1 MAQNYTEQLRKD
13 NVRDAIYEDLQN
25 NCEVLRTSWSGNAF
39 PANPKVGQPCYR
51 VDEDK
56 LYYWDGYKWSQKGG
70 GGSAE
75 LKTMELAAATSERVS
90 ITLEGARCLDKNMM
104 FVFVDKIAQD
114 PSTYSMNDDGTVV
127 NFNPA
132 IPANAAVTL
141 RWFDTDVGTF
151 DTAIFASD
159 AEFAAGEL
167 TNKAPNVKQVHSL
180 SDQIQ
185 TSNANYVKSELQ
197 SNLLN
202 YTTNRI
208 LEIPQDIKLELN
220 NGTLTLKAG
229 SKVYV
234 PNGFEADGTTP
245 KFDTVITSN
254 DTTLTVNPDNLLS
267 CFYTNIG
274 LSYNATTFQVFSG
287 GTAPTGQTYM
297 TWYDTTNNIIKMT
310 TDGGSTWVSHNAS
323 FPLCILSSKS
333 VIDQVFNGFG
343 YIGLTVFAL
352 PGVKVQ
358 IPDGRNENGTCKSV
372 YGTIR
377 TVQQTSINPGNGDFS
392 IRIGDN
398 YIAVSKFV
406 YDEETNYNYNQTV
419 SPSNKRYQTN
429 AGTVSYSS
437 GKITSFTP
445 YTVDSVLN
453 SSLSNLSAAGQAK
466 FDAKANVSNTVTTDT
481 AQTISGS
488 KRFTKPSAGMS
499 IELVADTNQQT
510 IPSTT
515 TIRQLVLYRNST
527 YTKGDGYTSLLQG
540 YRGSEGW
547 TTTEIYARRFLEGDS
562 QLIINYIKVG
572 ITPDGIP
579 ISYTKTP
586 PANSAG
592 EEIVTAGWVNSKM
605 QVVSALP
612 ANPDPNVFYFIPE

>member
-1 MAQNYTEQLRKD
+1 MFYDRTLISRSQALTSASNYRKIHANHSTKGVAAMAQNYTEQLRKD

-167 TNKAPNVKQVHSL
+167 TNRAPNVKQVHSL

-185 TSNANYVKSELQ
+185 TSNANYVKEEFQ

-220 NGTLTLKAG
+220 NGLLTLKAG

-234 PNGFEADGTTP
+234 PNGFATDGTTP
-245 KFDTVITSN
+245 KFDVVTIESDKVVSLYEFTGYGLVVYNVNSEISDAPDIN
-254 DTTLTVNPDNLLS
+254 YFYSGTTPPNS
-267 CFYTNIG
+267 GIFYN
-274 LSYNATTFQVFSG
+274 
-287 GTAPTGQTYM
+287 
-297 TWYDTTNNIIKMT
+297 T
-310 TDGGSTWVSHNAS
+310 TDNTIKHYSNGSVDLTGYCL
-323 FPLCILSSKS
+323 PLAKIYNSSETVTS
-333 VIDQVFNGFG
+333 LDQIFNGFG
-343 YIGLTVFAL
+343 YIGSTAFAL
-352 PGVKVQ
+352 PGVKYQ
-358 IPDGRNENGTCKSV
+358 FADGRNEDGTYKSITKTFDNV
-372 YGTIR
+372 SLVSYGYHIQGTEM
-377 TVQQTSINPGNGDFS
+377 QPLSINDQGILARTYKYVIQNSQPALGDTVW
-392 IRIGDN
+392 
-398 YIAVSKFV
+398 YKP
-406 YDEETNYNYNQTV
+406 ETNETFRSDGSGV
-419 SPSNKRYQTN
+419 FVKSRGIIIAHGISTN
-429 AGTVSYSS
+429 SAFN
-437 GKITSFTP
+437 ITSFKPLGVPTINSYQRAELARMGMP
-445 YTVDSVLN
+445 GDKYIDLTAGASGTTYVAPANGWFSAMNGNGKNGFCSLVNQTKKIGDTGPAAQGITDGISFVPVITGDAVVLRY
-453 SSLSNLSAAGQAK
+453 SGK
-466 FDAKANVSNTVTTDT
+466 FN
-481 AQTISGS
+481 
-488 KRFTKPSAGMS
+488 
-499 IELVADTNQQT
+499 ELN
-510 IPSTT
+510 
-515 TIRQLVLYRNST
+515 
-527 YTKGDGYTSLLQG
+527 
-540 YRGSEGW
+540 EGW
-547 TTTEIYARRFLEGDS
+547 FRFIYANGS
-562 QLIINYIKVG
+562 Q
-572 ITPDGIP
+572 
-579 ISYTKTP
+579 
-586 PANSAG
+586 
-592 EEIVTAGWVNSKM
+592 
-605 QVVSALP
+605 
-612 ANPDPNVFYFIPE
+612 

>member
-114 PSTYSMNDDGTVV
+114 PSTYSMNDNGTVV

-159 AEFAAGEL
+159 AEFEAGEL

-245 KFDTVITSN
+245 KFDAVVISSDLTNTVTINNSF
-254 DTTLTVNPDNLLS
+254 TLTVYGNKLAPFLLS
-267 CFYTNIG
+267 QC
-274 LSYNATTFQVFSG
+274 FSG
-287 GTAPTGQTYM
+287 ENAPVSPSAGAL
-297 TWYDTTNNIIKMT
+297 WYDTVNNKIKVYSNSIWHERN
-310 TDGGSTWVSHNAS
+310 DCLPIA
-323 FPLCILSSKS
+323 ILTSNNNSYTS
-333 VIDQVFNGFG
+333 IDQVFNGFG
-343 YIGLTVFAL
+343 YIGSTVFVF
-352 PGVKVQ
+352 PNVKSQ
-358 IPDGRNENGTCKSV
+358 SSIGRNADGTCTNLV
-372 YGTIR
+372 R
-377 TVQQTSINPGNGDFS
+377 TVSSVLTYEAGPWNNATLYFLLWTNACEGQDVRRFTRNKEFS
-392 IRIGDN
+392 SQAATYSFDENENKWYFSNNNQIWHDSGFALNIVG
-398 YIAVSKFV
+398 KFV
-406 YDEETNYNYNQTV
+406 I
-419 SPSNKRYQTN
+419 
-429 AGTVSYSS
+429 AS
-437 GKITSFTP
+437 GKITSFEP

-453 SSLSNLSAAGQAK
+453 SSLSNLSAAGKSLLSGLGMPSGRYIKLTLGASDSNYTAPANGYFCAK
-466 FDAKANVSNTVTTDT
+466 VQWKDPTSFLSMNNGYVVGYCQTGTGGATVGLTFVPV
-481 AQTISGS
+481 
-488 KRFTKPSAGMS
+488 K
-499 IELVADTNQQT
+499 
-510 IPSTT
+510 
-515 TIRQLVLYRNST
+515 
-527 YTKGDGYTSLLQG
+527 KGDVV
-540 YRGSEGW
+540 
-547 TTTEIYARRFLEGDS
+547 
-562 QLIINYIKVG
+562 N
-572 ITPDGIP
+572 
-579 ISYTKTP
+579 ISYHEIIVYWFGFTY
-586 PANSAG
+586 AEG
-592 EEIVTAGWVNSKM
+592 EV
-605 QVVSALP
+605 
-612 ANPDPNVFYFIPE
+612 

>member
-234 PNGFEADGTTP
+234 PNGAGTFNAVTIASDVSTQRQDNQDCIAWYNTDTGTIQLFPSILFYSGTTAP
-245 KFDTVITSN
+245 
-254 DTTLTVNPDNLLS
+254 
-267 CFYTNIG
+267 
-274 LSYNATTFQVFSG
+274 SG
-287 GTAPTGQTYM
+287 YQFM
-297 TWYDTTNNIIKMT
+297 FWYDTTSNKCKAT
-310 TDGGSTWVSHNAS
+310 TDSGSTWVEGKS
-323 FPLCILSSKS
+323 FPICVVSTDGTKISAIK
-333 VIDQVFNGFG
+333 QVFNGFG
-343 YIGLTVFAL
+343 YIGSTVFAL

-358 IPDGRNENGTCKSV
+358 SSTGRNADGTCTNLVHTVSSV
-372 YGTIR
+372 FTYEAGPWNNATLYFLLWYNSCEGQDVR
-377 TVQQTSINPGNGDFS
+377 RFTRNKEFSSQAVTYSFDENENKWYFSNNSQTWNDSGLVLNIVG
-392 IRIGDN
+392 
-398 YIAVSKFV
+398 KFV
-406 YDEETNYNYNQTV
+406 V
-419 SPSNKRYQTN
+419 
-429 AGTVSYSS
+429 AS
-437 GKITSFTP
+437 GKITSFEP

-466 FDAKANVSNTVTTDT
+466 FDAKANVDLGNLSTAGQAILNGKADINASNFTATGKETVVGWMGINT
-481 AQTISGS
+481 SS
-488 KRFTKPSAGMS
+488 S
-499 IELVADTNQQT
+499 IERALNTEYTATRNCWIYHDENGNNNSSFYVNGVVVYRTICHAGVTNA
-510 IPSTT
+510 
-515 TIRQLVLYRNST
+515 
-527 YTKGDGYTSLLQG
+527 KG
-540 YRGSEGW
+540 
-547 TTTEIYARRFLEGDS
+547 
-562 QLIINYIKVG
+562 
-572 ITPDGIP
+572 
-579 ISYTKTP
+579 
-586 PANSAG
+586 
-592 EEIVTAGWVNSKM
+592 
-605 QVVSALP
+605 SAL
-612 ANPDPNVFYFIPE
+612 VFVEKGQKWKAENGVSVKEFGTLGG

>member
-75 LKTMELAAATSERVS
+75 LKTMELSAATSERVS

-167 TNKAPNVKQVHSL
+167 TNKAPNVKQVHSFG
-180 SDQIQ
+180 DQIQ

-234 PNGFEADGTTP
+234 PNGKNADGSNKFDVCTVNQDIVFSRGLNGTRGILLTNGKSIDCPNITSCYSGETRPSATSVYWYDTASNYVKAITSTDASTDRSGNSLLIGIVTADGTS
-245 KFDTVITSN
+245 ITS
-254 DTTLTVNPDNLLS
+254 
-267 CFYTNIG
+267 
-274 LSYNATTFQVFSG
+274 
-287 GTAPTGQTYM
+287 
-297 TWYDTTNNIIKMT
+297 
-310 TDGGSTWVSHNAS
+310 
-323 FPLCILSSKS
+323 
-333 VIDQVFNGFG
+333 IDQVFNGFG
-343 YIGLTVFAL
+343 YIGSTVFAL

-358 IPDGRNENGTCKSV
+358 IPNGRNKNGTCK
-372 YGTIR
+372 TIEAVL
-377 TVQQTSINPGNGDFS
+377 TAVQHTGVKNPGNGDFS

-398 YIAVSKFV
+398 YIAVGKFV

-419 SPSNKRYQTN
+419 SPSNIRYQTN
-429 AGTVSYSS
+429 VGTVSYLS
-437 GKITSFTP
+437 GKIISFEP
-445 YTVDSVLN
+445 YTVDSVVN
-453 SSLSNLSAAGQAK
+453 SNASNFSQAGRSYLSGLGMP
-466 FDAKANVSNTVTTDT
+466 SNRYIDLTLG
-481 AQTISGS
+481 ASG
-488 KRFTKPSAGMS
+488 
-499 IELVADTNQQT
+499 
-510 IPSTT
+510 
-515 TIRQLVLYRNST
+515 ST
-527 YTKGDGYTSLLQG
+527 YT
-540 YRGSEGW
+540 
-547 TTTEIYARRFLEGDS
+547 A
-562 QLIINYIKVG
+562 
-572 ITPDGIP
+572 
-579 ISYTKTP
+579 
-586 PANSAG
+586 PAN
-592 EEIVTAGWVNSKM
+592 GW
-605 QVVSALP
+605 
-612 ANPDPNVFYFIPE
+612 FYFNKVKGTGTFTAILLGENATFENTTRCEVKENNQNSNCELPCTFQIEKGEKVTVLYAANGVTRAFRFFYAEGENNV